1 MMYCNDELKLMV
13 VEEVDKREEDV
24 VWVSKR
30 NTQQCGRHKNK
41 KASIV
46 LVTAAA
52 AGPLIL
58 TLLSKHHRVLS
69 PAS

>member
-1 MMYCNDELKLMV
+1 MMYCNDELKLTV
-13 VEEVDKREEDV
+13 VEEVDKLEEDV
-24 VWVSKR
+24 VCVSKR

-41 KASIV
+41 KAPNV
-46 LVTAAA
+46 PVTAAA
-52 AGPLIL
+52 AGLPIL

>member
-1 MMYCNDELKLMV
+1 MMYCNDELKLTV
-13 VEEVDKREEDV
+13 VEEVDKLEEDV

-41 KASIV
+41 KASNV
-46 LVTAAA
+46 PVTAAA
-52 AGPLIL
+52 AGLPIL

>member
-1 MMYCNDELKLMV
+1 MMYCNNELKLMV
-13 VEEVDKREEDV
+13 VEEVDKVEDV

-41 KASIV
+41 KASNV

-52 AGPLIL
+52 AGLPIL